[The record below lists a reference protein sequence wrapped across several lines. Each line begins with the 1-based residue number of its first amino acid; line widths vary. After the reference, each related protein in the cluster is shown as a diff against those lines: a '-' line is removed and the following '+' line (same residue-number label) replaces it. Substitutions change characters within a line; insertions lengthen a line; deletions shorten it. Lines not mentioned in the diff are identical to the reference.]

1 MGEVSMNGF
10 FEKFKTLS
18 RNSDVVIALGLMM
31 VLGVMVVPIPP
42 LLLDMMLSLSIAV
55 SVAVLLTAVY
65 SRKPLDFSTFP
76 TVLLVTTLFRLSL
89 NVASTRNILLHGS
102 SDGTAAAGEI
112 IKAFGDFVVG
122 GNYAVGIVIFIIL
135 VVINFMV
142 ITKGAGR
149 VAEVSARFTLDAMP
163 GKQMAIDADLNAGLI
178 NESEAKRR
186 RAEVA
191 QEADFYGSMD
201 GASKFV
207 RGEAIAG
214 ILITGINM
222 IGGIII
228 GVAQQDMS
236 FSNAAQTFTL
246 LTVGDGLIAQIP
258 ALIISTA
265 AGIIATRNSNSESL
279 GNQVGNEFTANPKS
293 FYITAASMTV
303 FGLIPGFPGLPFVA
317 MGAMIGFAGFKIEKN
332 KELAKAAEKTNAV
345 QEIKSK
351 SETLE
356 SLLPVQLV
364 QLEVGYGI
372 VSIVD
377 AEQNGDLLE
386 RISQIR
392 KQFALDWGVIIPSVQ
407 IKDNLELKPGGYS
420 LKMKGIEIAKGELM
434 PDHLMAMDP
443 GTVIE
448 QMEGIPTKEPV
459 FGLPAIWITDDRK
472 DEAQYNGYTVVD
484 LSTVVAT
491 HLTEVLKANLSELFG
506 RQELVKNLDA
516 FKEENPKVVSDLVPD
531 ILTLGIVL
539 KVLQNLL
546 REGVS
551 IRDLRTILETLAE
564 FGTATKDADALTE
577 YVRQALYRSI
587 TEKIKNGTGEVTLF
601 TLDIGLEQAVARA
614 IIQTDGGSQ
623 LNLDPKVTQTILASL
638 NEKIEEATSQGEK
651 MVVLCSPVIRR
662 HFKKLT
668 EKFIPNLIVVS
679 HNELSPDVNIRSLG
693 TVRL

>member
-1 MGEVSMNGF
+1 MDF
-10 FEKFKTLS
+10 FEKVKALS
-18 RNSDVVIALGLMM
+18 KNSDVVLAVGLMM

-42 LLLDMMLSLSIAV
+42 LLLDLMLAFSIA
-55 SVAVLLTAVY
+55 SSIAVLLTAVY
-65 SRKPLDFSTFP
+65 SKKPLDFSTFP

-89 NVASTRNILLHGS
+89 NVASTRNILLNGAS
-102 SDGTAAAGEI
+102 EGTAAAGEI
-112 IKAFGDFVVG
+112 IKAFGQFVVG

-163 GKQMAIDADLNAGLI
+163 GKQMAIDADLNAGLVD
-178 NESEAKRR
+178 EKEAKRR

-214 ILITGINM
+214 ILITAINV

-228 GVAQQDMS
+228 GVAQKDMS
-236 FSNAAQTFTL
+236 FGDAAETFTL

-265 AGIIATRNSNSESL
+265 AGIIATRNSNAESL
-279 GNQVGNEFTANPKS
+279 GDQVGNEFTANPKS
-293 FYITAASMTV
+293 FYITAGTMTV
-303 FGLIPGFPGLPFVA
+303 FGLIPGFPGLPFVIL
-317 MGAMIGFAGFKIEKN
+317 GAMIAFVGFKVEKN
-332 KELAKAAEKTNAV
+332 KEQAKLNAV
-345 QEIKSK
+345 KDAVTEVNKTK
-351 SETLE
+351 TETLE
-356 SLLPVQLV
+356 SLLPVELV

-386 RISQIR
+386 RISHIR
-392 KQFALDWGVIIPSVQ
+392 KQFALDWGVIIPSVR

-420 LKMKGIEIAKGELM
+420 VKLKGIEIAKGELL

-448 QMEGIPTKEPV
+448 QMDGQETKEPV

-484 LSTVVAT
+484 LSTIVAT
-491 HLTEVLKANLSELFG
+491 HLTEVLKASLSELFG
-506 RQELVKNLDA
+506 RQELVKVLDN
-516 FKEENPKVVSDLVPD
+516 FKEENPKIVTDLVPD
-531 ILTLGIVL
+531 IMTLGTVL

-551 IRDLRTILETLAE
+551 VRDLRSILETLAE
-564 FGTATKDADALTE
+564 FGTSTKDPDALTE

-587 TEKIKNGTGEVTLF
+587 TEKIKSSGGDVPLF
-601 TLDIGLEQAVARA
+601 TLDRSLEEAVARS
-614 IIQTDGGSQ
+614 IIHTDHGTQ
-623 LNLDPKVTQTILASL
+623 LNLDPKVTQSILSSL

-662 HFKKLT
+662 HFKRLT
-668 EKFIPNLIVVS
+668 EKFIPNMIVVS

>member
-1 MGEVSMNGF
+1 MDRF
-10 FEKFKTLS
+10 LEKFKIFS
-18 RNSDVVIALGLMM
+18 QNSELALALGLI
-31 VLGVMVVPIPP
+31 VILGVMVVPLPVFI
-42 LLLDMMLSLSIAV
+42 LDLFLAFSIAV
-55 SVAVLLTAVY
+55 SVGILLLAVY
-65 SRKPLDFSTFP
+65 ARKPLDFSTFP
-76 TVLLVTTLFRLSL
+76 SILLITTLLRLSL
-89 NVASTRNILLHGS
+89 NVASTRNILLNGA
-102 SDGTAAAGEI
+102 SDGTKAAGDI
-112 IKAFGDFVVG
+112 IEAFGEFVVG
-122 GNYAVGIVIFIIL
+122 GNYAVGIIIFMIL
-135 VVINFMV
+135 VVINFIV

-178 NESEAKRR
+178 DDKEAKRR

-207 RGEAIAG
+207 RGDAIAG
-214 ILITGINM
+214 ILITVINI

-228 GVAQQDMS
+228 GVAQNDMS
-236 FSNAAQTFTL
+236 FADAARTFTL

-265 AGIIATRNSNSESL
+265 AGIITTRNSNSESL
-279 GNQVGNEFTANPKS
+279 GKQVNAEFGTHPKV
-293 FYITAASMTV
+293 FYITGGALTL
-303 FGLIPGFPGLPFVA
+303 FGLIPGFPALPFIM
-317 MGAMIGFAGFKIEKN
+317 MGGAIAFTGFKIEKN
-332 KELAKAAEKTNAV
+332 KVNADAAKITSAV

-356 SLLPVQLV
+356 SLLPVELV

-386 RISQIR
+386 RISHIR
-392 KQFALDWGVIIPSVQ
+392 KQFALDWGIIIPSVR

-420 LKMKGIEIAKGELM
+420 IKLKGIEISKGELM
-434 PDHLMAMDP
+434 PDHMMAMDP

-448 QMEGIPTKEPV
+448 NMDGIETKEPV

-484 LSTVVAT
+484 LSTIVAT

-506 RQELVKNLDA
+506 RQELVKVLEN
-516 FKEENPKVVSDLVPD
+516 FKEENPKIVSDLVPD
-531 ILTLGIVL
+531 IMPLGTVL
-539 KVLQNLL
+539 KVLQSLL

-551 IRDLRTILETLAE
+551 IRDLRSILETLAE
-564 FGTATKDADALTE
+564 FGPATKDSEALTE
-577 YVRQALYRSI
+577 YVRQALYRTI
-587 TEKIKNGTGEVTLF
+587 TERIKSSQGDVPLF
-601 TLDIGLEQAVARA
+601 TLDRALEEAVARS
-614 IIQTDGGSQ
+614 IISTDHGSQ

-651 MVVLCSPVIRR
+651 LVVLCSPVVRR

-668 EKFIPNLIVVS
+668 EKFIPNMIVVS
-679 HNELSPDVNIRSLG
+679 HNELSPEVNIRSLG

>member
-1 MGEVSMNGF
+1 MDGFLSKLKVFSQNSELAVAMG
-10 FEKFKTLS
+10 L
-18 RNSDVVIALGLMM
+18 III
-31 VLGVMVVPIPP
+31 LGVMVVPLPP
-42 LLLDMMLSLSIAV
+42 VILDLFLALSIAV
-55 SVAVLLTAVY
+55 SIAILLMSVY
-65 SRKPLDFSTFP
+65 AKKPLDFSTFP
-76 TVLLVTTLFRLSL
+76 TILLITTLLRLSL
-89 NVASTRNILLHGS
+89 NVASTRNILLHGAT
-102 SDGTAAAGEI
+102 DGTKAAGHI
-112 IKAFGDFVVG
+112 IEAFGEFVVG
-122 GNYAVGIVIFIIL
+122 GNYAVGIIIFMIL
-135 VVINFMV
+135 VVINFIV

-178 NESEAKRR
+178 NETEAKRR

-207 RGEAIAG
+207 RGDAIAG
-214 ILITGINM
+214 ILITAINI
-222 IGGIII
+222 IGGIIV
-228 GVAQQDMS
+228 GVAQNDMN
-236 FSNAAQTFTL
+236 FSDAARTFTL

-265 AGIIATRNSNSESL
+265 AGIITTRNSNSEAL
-279 GNQVGNEFTANPKS
+279 GKQVNEEFTAHPKA
-293 FYITAASMTV
+293 FYLTAGAISI
-303 FGLIPGFPGLPFVA
+303 FGLIPGFPAFPF
-317 MGAMIGFAGFKIEKN
+317 MMIGGLIGYAGYKVEKN
-332 KELAKAAEKTNAV
+332 KEAAKVAAVTNAV
-345 QEIKSK
+345 QETKAK
-351 SETLE
+351 TETLE
-356 SLLPVQLV
+356 SLLPVELV

-386 RISQIR
+386 RISHIR
-392 KQFALDWGVIIPSVQ
+392 KQFALDWGLIIPSVR

-420 LKMKGIEIAKGELM
+420 IKLKGIEIAKGELM
-434 PDHLMAMDP
+434 PDHMMAMDP

-448 QMEGIPTKEPV
+448 NMDGIETKEPV

-484 LSTVVAT
+484 LSTIVAT

-506 RQELVKNLDA
+506 RQELVKVLDN
-516 FKEENPKVVSDLVPD
+516 FKEENPKIVSDLVPD
-531 ILTLGIVL
+531 IMPLGTVL
-539 KVLQNLL
+539 KVLQALL

-551 IRDLRTILETLAE
+551 VRDLRTILETLAE
-564 FGTATKDADALTE
+564 FGTGTKDAEALTE
-577 YVRQALYRSI
+577 YVRQALYRTI
-587 TEKIKNGTGEVTLF
+587 TERIKGSQGDVPLF
-601 TLDIGLEQAVARA
+601 TLDRSLEEAVARS
-614 IIQTDGGSQ
+614 IIHTDHGSQ

-668 EKFIPNLIVVS
+668 EKFIPNMIVVS
-679 HNELSPDVNIRSLG
+679 HNELSPEVNIRSLG

>member
-1 MGEVSMNGF
+1 MGEVSMDGLLG
-10 FEKFKTLS
+10 KLKILS
-18 RNSDVVIALGLMM
+18 QNSDLAIALGLMI

-42 LLLDMMLSLSIAV
+42 LLLDLFLALSIAISIAILLV
-55 SVAVLLTAVY
+55 SVY
-65 SRKPLDFSTFP
+65 SKKPLDFSTFP
-76 TVLLVTTLFRLSL
+76 TVLLITTLLRLSL
-89 NVASTRNILLHGS
+89 NVASTRNILLHGA

-112 IKAFGDFVVG
+112 IKSFGEFVVG
-122 GNYAVGIVIFIIL
+122 GNYAVGIIIFTIL
-135 VVINFMV
+135 VVINFIV

-178 NESEAKRR
+178 NEAEAKKR

-207 RGEAIAG
+207 RGDAIAG
-214 ILITGINM
+214 ILITAIN
-222 IGGIII
+222 IVGGIII
-228 GVAQQDMS
+228 GVAQNDMN
-236 FSNAAQTFTL
+236 FADAAKTFTL

-265 AGIIATRNSNSESL
+265 AGIIATRNSNSEAL
-279 GNQVGNEFTANPKS
+279 GKQVGEEFTAHPKA
-293 FYITAASMTV
+293 FYITAGSLAM
-303 FGLIPGFPGLPFVA
+303 FGLIPGFPGLPFMM
-317 MGAMIGFAGFKIEKN
+317 MGGLIAFAGFKIEKN
-332 KELAKAAEKTNAV
+332 KEHAKAAEQTNAV
-345 QEIKSK
+345 QETKSK
-351 SETLE
+351 AETLE

-386 RISQIR
+386 RITQIR

-420 LKMKGIEIAKGELM
+420 IKMKGVEIAKGELL

-448 QMEGIPTKEPV
+448 QMEGMPTKEPV

-484 LSTVVAT
+484 LSTIVAT
-491 HLTEVLKANLSELFG
+491 HLTEVLKTNLSELFG
-506 RQELVKNLDA
+506 RQELVKVMDN
-516 FKEENPKVVSDLVPD
+516 FKEDNPKVVSDLVPD
-531 ILTLGIVL
+531 IMTLGTVL

-551 IRDLRTILETLAE
+551 VRDLRTILETLAE
-564 FGTATKDADALTE
+564 FGSGTKDPDALTE
-577 YVRQALYRSI
+577 YARQSLYRSI
-587 TEKIKNGTGEVTLF
+587 TEKIKNGSGEVTLF
-601 TLDIGLEQAVARA
+601 TLDLGLEQAVARS

-623 LNLDPKVTQTILASL
+623 LNLDPKVTQSILASL

-662 HFKKLT
+662 HFKRLT

>member
-1 MGEVSMNGF
+1 MDGILQKLKVFSQ
-10 FEKFKTLS
+10 
-18 RNSDVVIALGLMM
+18 NSDLAIALGLMI

-42 LLLDMMLSLSIAV
+42 ILLDIFLALSIAI
-55 SVAVLLTAVY
+55 SIAILLISVY
-65 SRKPLDFSTFP
+65 SKKPLDFSTFP
-76 TVLLVTTLFRLSL
+76 TVLLITTLLRLSL
-89 NVASTRNILLHGS
+89 NVASTRNILLNGAS
-102 SDGTAAAGEI
+102 EGTAAAGEI
-112 IKAFGDFVVG
+112 IKSFGEFVVG
-122 GNYAVGIVIFIIL
+122 GNYAVGIIIFIIL
-135 VVINFMV
+135 VVINFIV

-178 NESEAKRR
+178 DEKEAKRR
-186 RAEVA
+186 RSEVA

-207 RGEAIAG
+207 RGDAIAG
-214 ILITGINM
+214 ILITAINI

-228 GVAQQDMS
+228 GVAQNDMN
-236 FSNAAQTFTL
+236 FSDAARIFTL

-265 AGIIATRNSNSESL
+265 AGIITTRNSNSEAL
-279 GNQVGNEFTANPKS
+279 GKQVGEEFNAHPKA
-293 FYITAASMTV
+293 FYITAAAMTM
-303 FGLIPGFPGLPFVA
+303 FGLIPGFPGLPFMI
-317 MGAMIGFAGFKIEKN
+317 MGSMIAFAGFKIEKN

-345 QEIKSK
+345 QETKAK
-351 SETLE
+351 TETLE
-356 SLLPVQLV
+356 SLLPVELV

-386 RISQIR
+386 RISHIR
-392 KQFALDWGVIIPSVQ
+392 KQFAVDWGVIIPSVR

-420 LKMKGIEIAKGELM
+420 IKLKGIEIAKGELM

-448 QMEGIPTKEPV
+448 QMEGIETKEPV

-484 LSTVVAT
+484 LSTIVAT
-491 HLTEVLKANLSELFG
+491 HLTEVLKTNLSELFG
-506 RQELVKNLDA
+506 RQELVKVMDT
-516 FKEENPKVVSDLVPD
+516 FKEENPKIVTDLVPD
-531 ILTLGIVL
+531 IVSLGVVL

-551 IRDLRTILETLAE
+551 VRDLRTILETLAE
-564 FGTATKDADALTE
+564 FGTATKDPDALTE
-577 YVRQALYRSI
+577 YVRQSLYRSI
-587 TEKIKNGTGEVTLF
+587 TEKIKSSGGDVPLF
-601 TLDIGLEQAVARA
+601 TLDRALEETVARS
-614 IIQTDGGSQ
+614 IIHTDHGTQ

-651 MVVLCSPVIRR
+651 MVILCSPVIRR

-668 EKFIPNLIVVS
+668 EKFIPNMIVVS

>member
-1 MGEVSMNGF
+1 MDGF
-10 FEKFKTLS
+10 FEKFKALS
-18 RNSDVVIALGLMM
+18 QNSDVVIAVGLMI

-42 LLLDMMLSLSIAV
+42 LLLDMMLSLSIAI

-178 NESEAKRR
+178 NEAEAKRR

-222 IGGIII
+222 VGGIII

-279 GNQVGNEFTANPKS
+279 GKQVGNEFTANPKS
-293 FYITAASMTV
+293 FYITASAMTV

-317 MGAMIGFAGFKIEKN
+317 MGALIGFAGFKIEKN
-332 KELAKAAEKTNAV
+332 KELAKSAEKSNAV

-351 SETLE
+351 TETLE
-356 SLLPVQLV
+356 SLLSIQLV

-386 RISQIR
+386 RITQIR
-392 KQFALDWGVIIPSVQ
+392 KQFAIDWGVIIPSVQ

-420 LKMKGIEIAKGELM
+420 VKLKGIEIAKGELV

-448 QMEGIPTKEPV
+448 QMDGIPTKEPV

-484 LSTVVAT
+484 LSTIVAT
-491 HLTEVLKANLSELFG
+491 HLTEVLKTNLSELFG
-506 RQELVKNLDA
+506 RQELVKVLDN
-516 FKEENPKVVSDLVPD
+516 FKEENPKIVTDLVPD
-531 ILTLGIVL
+531 IMTLGSVL

-551 IRDLRTILETLAE
+551 VRDLRTILETLAE
-564 FGTATKDADALTE
+564 FGTSTKDPEALTE
-577 YVRQALYRSI
+577 YARQALYRSI
-587 TEKIKNGTGEVTLF
+587 TEKIKNSSGEVTLF
-601 TLDIGLEQAVARA
+601 TLDISLEQTVARS

-668 EKFIPNLIVVS
+668 EKFIPNMIVVS

>member
-1 MGEVSMNGF
+1 MDRF
-10 FEKFKTLS
+10 FEKLKIFS
-18 RNSDVVIALGLMM
+18 QNSDLAIAIGLII
-31 VLGVMVVPIPP
+31 VLGVMVVPVPP
-42 LLLDMMLSLSIAV
+42 LALDLFLALSIALSVGILLV
-55 SVAVLLTAVY
+55 SVYA
-65 SRKPLDFSTFP
+65 RKPLDFSTFP
-76 TVLLVTTLFRLSL
+76 SILLITTLLRLSL
-89 NVASTRNILLHGS
+89 NVASTRNILLHGAA
-102 SDGTAAAGEI
+102 DGTSAAGEI
-112 IKAFGDFVVG
+112 IKSFGEFVVG

-135 VVINFMV
+135 VVINFIV

-178 NESEAKRR
+178 DDKEAKRR

-207 RGEAIAG
+207 RGDAIAG
-214 ILITGINM
+214 ILITVINI
-222 IGGIII
+222 IGGIIV
-228 GVAQQDMS
+228 GVAQNDMN
-236 FSNAAQTFTL
+236 FSDAARTFTL
-246 LTVGDGLIAQIP
+246 LTVGDGLVTQIP

-265 AGIIATRNSNSESL
+265 AGIIATRNSNNAGL
-279 GNQVGNEFTANPKS
+279 GAQVGQEFTTHPKA
-293 FYITAASMTV
+293 FYITAGALAL
-303 FGLIPGFPGLPFVA
+303 FALIPGFPGLPFMIIA
-317 MGAMIGFAGFKIEKN
+317 SLIGFAGFKIEKN
-332 KELAKAAEKTNAV
+332 KELAKVAEKTQSV
-345 QEIKSK
+345 QETKTK

-356 SLLPVQLV
+356 SLLPVELV

-386 RISQIR
+386 RISHIR
-392 KQFALDWGVIIPSVQ
+392 KQFALDWGMILPSVR
-407 IKDNLELKPGGYS
+407 IKDNLELRPGGYS
-420 LKMKGIEIAKGELM
+420 IKLKGIEIAKGELL

-448 QMEGIPTKEPV
+448 QMEGIETKEPV

-484 LSTVVAT
+484 LSTIVAT
-491 HLTEVLKANLSELFG
+491 HLTEVLKSNLSEMFG
-506 RQELVKNLDA
+506 RQELVKILDT
-516 FKEENPKVVSDLVPD
+516 FKEENPKIVSDLVPD
-531 ILTLGIVL
+531 IMSLGVVL

-546 REGVS
+546 REGISV
-551 IRDLRTILETLAE
+551 RDLRTILETLAE
-564 FGTATKDADALTE
+564 FGPSSKDPDVLTE
-577 YVRQALYRSI
+577 YVRQALYRTV
-587 TEKIKNGTGEVTLF
+587 TERIKSSQGDVPLF
-601 TLDIGLEQAVARA
+601 TLDRNLEETVARS
-614 IIQTDGGSQ
+614 IIQTDHGPQ

-679 HNELSPDVNIRSLG
+679 HNELSPEINIRSLG

>member
-1 MGEVSMNGF
+1 MDGF
-10 FEKFKTLS
+10 LS
-18 RNSDVVIALGLMM
+18 KLKVFSQNSELGIALGLIII
-31 VLGVMVVPIPP
+31 LGVMVVPLPP
-42 LLLDMMLSLSIAV
+42 VVLDLFLALSIAISIAILLM
-55 SVAVLLTAVY
+55 SVYA
-65 SRKPLDFSTFP
+65 RKPLDFSTFP
-76 TVLLVTTLFRLSL
+76 SILLITTLLRLSL
-89 NVASTRNILLHGS
+89 NVASTRNILLHGA
-102 SDGTAAAGEI
+102 SDGTKAAGHI
-112 IKAFGDFVVG
+112 IQSFGEFVVG
-122 GNYAVGIVIFIIL
+122 GNYAVGIIIFLIL
-135 VVINFMV
+135 VVINFIV

-178 NESEAKRR
+178 DDKEAKRR

-207 RGEAIAG
+207 RGDAIAG
-214 ILITGINM
+214 ILITAINV
-222 IGGIII
+222 IGGIIV
-228 GVAQQDMS
+228 GVAQQGMD
-236 FSNAAQTFTL
+236 FSDAARIFTL

-265 AGIIATRNSNSESL
+265 AGIITTRNSNSEAL
-279 GNQVGNEFTANPKS
+279 GKQVNEEFSAHPKA
-293 FYITAASMTV
+293 FFLTAAAISI
-303 FGLIPGFPGLPFVA
+303 FGLIPGFPAVPFVSV
-317 MGAMIGFAGFKIEKN
+317 GMIIAFAGFRIEKN
-332 KELAKAAEKTNAV
+332 KDIAKAAAVSGAVEQTKAKT
-345 QEIKSK
+345 
-351 SETLE
+351 ETLE
-356 SLLPVQLV
+356 SLLPVELV

-386 RISQIR
+386 RISHIR
-392 KQFALDWGVIIPSVQ
+392 KQFAIDWGIIIPSVR

-420 LKMKGIEIAKGELM
+420 IKLKGIEIAKGELM
-434 PDHLMAMDP
+434 PDHMMAMDP

-448 QMEGIPTKEPV
+448 QMDGMETKEPV

-484 LSTVVAT
+484 LSTIVAT
-491 HLTEVLKANLSELFG
+491 HLTEVLKANLSEMFG
-506 RQELVKNLDA
+506 RQELVRILDN
-516 FKEENPKVVSDLVPD
+516 FKEENPKIVTDLVPD
-531 ILTLGIVL
+531 IMPLGSVL
-539 KVLQNLL
+539 KVLQSLL

-564 FGTATKDADALTE
+564 YGPGSKDPEALTE
-577 YVRQALYRSI
+577 YVRQALYRTI
-587 TEKIKNGTGEVTLF
+587 TEKIKGSQGDVPLF
-601 TLDIGLEQAVARA
+601 TLDRGLEEAVARA
-614 IIQTDGGSQ
+614 IIHTDHGTQ

-668 EKFIPNLIVVS
+668 EKFIPNMIVVS
-679 HNELSPDVNIRSLG
+679 HNELSPEVNIRSLG

>member
-1 MGEVSMNGF
+1 MDRF
-10 FEKFKTLS
+10 FEKLKIFS
-18 RNSDVVIALGLMM
+18 QNSELAMAMGLIVI
-31 VLGVMVVPIPP
+31 LGVMVVPLPP
-42 LLLDMMLSLSIAV
+42 IILDLFLAFSIAV
-55 SVAVLLTAVY
+55 SIGILLMSIYA
-65 SRKPLDFSTFP
+65 RKPLDFSTFP
-76 TVLLVTTLFRLSL
+76 SILLITTLLRLSL
-89 NVASTRNILLHGS
+89 NVASTRNILLHGAA
-102 SDGTAAAGEI
+102 DGTKAAGHI
-112 IKAFGDFVVG
+112 IEAFGEFVVG
-122 GNYAVGIVIFIIL
+122 GNYAVGIIIFMIL
-135 VVINFMV
+135 VVINFIV

-178 NESEAKRR
+178 DDKTAKKR

-207 RGEAIAG
+207 RGDAIAG
-214 ILITGINM
+214 ILITVINI

-228 GVAQQDMS
+228 GVAQNDMS
-236 FSNAAQTFTL
+236 FSDAARTFTL

-265 AGIIATRNSNSESL
+265 AGIITTRNSNSDSL
-279 GNQVGNEFTANPKS
+279 GKQVNAEFGAHPKA
-293 FYITAASMTV
+293 FYITACAIAI
-303 FGLIPGFPGLPFVA
+303 FGLIPGFPAFPFLMIAGLIAFT
-317 MGAMIGFAGFKIEKN
+317 GNKIEKN
-332 KELAKAAEKTNAV
+332 KAIEKATEITNAAV
-345 QEIKSK
+345 QDTKAK
-351 SETLE
+351 TETLE
-356 SLLPVQLV
+356 SLLPVELV

-386 RISQIR
+386 RISHIR
-392 KQFALDWGVIIPSVQ
+392 KQFAMDWGMIIPSVR

-420 LKMKGIEIAKGELM
+420 IKLKGIEIAKGELM
-434 PDHLMAMDP
+434 PDHMMAMDP

-448 QMEGIPTKEPV
+448 NMDGVETKEPV

-484 LSTVVAT
+484 LSTIVAT
-491 HLTEVLKANLSELFG
+491 HLTEVLKTNLSELFG
-506 RQELVKNLDA
+506 RQELVKVLDN
-516 FKEENPKVVSDLVPD
+516 FKEENPKIVSDLIPD
-531 ILTLGIVL
+531 IMPLGTVL
-539 KVLQNLL
+539 KVLQSLL

-551 IRDLRTILETLAE
+551 VRDLRTILETLAE
-564 FGTATKDADALTE
+564 FGTGTKDSEALTE
-577 YVRQALYRSI
+577 YVRQALYRTI
-587 TEKIKNGTGEVTLF
+587 TERIKGSQGDVPLF
-601 TLDIGLEQAVARA
+601 TLDRGLEEAVARS
-614 IIQTDGGSQ
+614 IITTDHGSQ

-662 HFKKLT
+662 HFKRLT
-668 EKFIPNLIVVS
+668 EKFIPNMIVVS
-679 HNELSPDVNIRSLG
+679 HNELSPEVNIRSLG

>member
-1 MGEVSMNGF
+1 MDGF
-10 FEKFKTLS
+10 LVKLKAFTQQ
-18 RNSDVVIALGLMM
+18 SDLAVALGLMM
-31 VLGVMVVPIPP
+31 VLGVMVVPLPP
-42 LLLDMMLSLSIAV
+42 FLLDIFLAFSIAV
-55 SVAVLLTAVY
+55 SVGILLLAVY
-65 SRKPLDFSTFP
+65 AKKPLDFSTFP
-76 TVLLVTTLFRLSL
+76 SILLITTLLRLSL
-89 NVASTRNILLHGS
+89 NVASTRNILLHGATE
-102 SDGTAAAGEI
+102 GTAAAGEI
-112 IKAFGDFVVG
+112 IESFGEFVVG
-122 GNYAVGIVIFIIL
+122 GNYAVGIVIFLIL
-135 VVINFMV
+135 VVINFIV

-178 NESEAKRR
+178 DDKEAKRR

-207 RGEAIAG
+207 RGDAIAG
-214 ILITGINM
+214 ILITIINI

-228 GVAQQDMS
+228 GVAQNDMS
-236 FSNAAQTFTL
+236 FADAAKTFTL

-265 AGIIATRNSNSESL
+265 AGLITTRNSNSEAL
-279 GNQVGNEFTANPKS
+279 GKQMNMEFGAHPKA
-293 FYITAASMTV
+293 FYITAGAITV
-303 FGLIPGFPGLPFVA
+303 FGLIPGFPGLPF
-317 MGAMIGFAGFKIEKN
+317 MLIGGLIGFTGFKIEKN
-332 KELAKAAEKTNAV
+332 RELAKSSAASNA
-345 QEIKSK
+345 ISDLAKPK
-351 SETLE
+351 AETLE
-356 SLLPVQLV
+356 SLLPVEMV

-386 RISQIR
+386 RISHIR
-392 KQFALDWGVIIPSVQ
+392 KQFALDWGLIIPSVR

-420 LKMKGIEIAKGELM
+420 VKLKGVEIAKGELL

-448 QMEGIPTKEPV
+448 QMDGLETKEPV

-484 LSTVVAT
+484 LSTIVAT
-491 HLTEVLKANLSELFG
+491 HLTEVMKANLAELFG
-506 RQELVKNLDA
+506 RQELVKILDN
-516 FKEENPKVVSDLVPD
+516 FKEENPKIVSDLVPE
-531 ILTLGIVL
+531 IMPLGIVL

-564 FGTATKDADALTE
+564 FGPGTKDPEALTE
-577 YVRQALYRSI
+577 YSRQSLYRTI
-587 TEKIKNGTGEVTLF
+587 TERIKSGAGDVPLF
-601 TLDIGLEQAVARA
+601 TLDRVLEEAVARG
-614 IIQTDGGSQ
+614 IIQSDHGSQ

-662 HFKKLT
+662 HFKRLT
-668 EKFIPNLIVVS
+668 EKFIPNMIVVS

>member
-1 MGEVSMNGF
+1 MGEVFMDGLLG
-10 FEKFKTLS
+10 KLKVLTQ
-18 RNSDVVIALGLMM
+18 NSDVAIAIGLMI

-42 LLLDMMLSLSIAV
+42 FLLDLFLALSIAISIAILLV
-55 SVAVLLTAVY
+55 SVY

-76 TVLLVTTLFRLSL
+76 TVLLITTLLRLSL
-89 NVASTRNILLHGS
+89 NVASTRNILLHGAS
-102 SDGTAAAGEI
+102 EGTAAAGEI
-112 IKAFGDFVVG
+112 IKSFGEFVVG

-135 VVINFMV
+135 VVINFIV

-178 NESEAKRR
+178 NEAEAKRR

-207 RGEAIAG
+207 RGDAIAG
-214 ILITGINM
+214 ILITVINI

-228 GVAQQDMS
+228 GVAQNDMG
-236 FSNAAQTFTL
+236 FADAAKTFTL

-265 AGIIATRNSNSESL
+265 AGIIATRNSNSEAL
-279 GNQVGNEFTANPKS
+279 GKQVGQEFNAHPKAY
-293 FYITAASMTV
+293 YITAGSLAM
-303 FGLIPGFPGLPFVA
+303 FGLIPGFPGLPFLA
-317 MGAMIGFAGFKIEKN
+317 IAGLIGFTGFKIEKN
-332 KELAKAAEKTNAV
+332 RELAKAAEKTNAV
-345 QEIKSK
+345 QETKSK

-386 RISQIR
+386 RISHIR

-420 LKMKGIEIAKGELM
+420 VKLKGVEIAKGELM

-448 QMEGIPTKEPV
+448 QMDGVETREPV
-459 FGLPAIWITDDRK
+459 FGLNAVWITEDRK

-484 LSTVVAT
+484 LSTIVAT
-491 HLTEVLKANLSELFG
+491 HLTEVLKTNLSELFG
-506 RQELVKNLDA
+506 RQELVKVLDT
-516 FKEENPKVVSDLVPD
+516 FKEENPKIVSDLVPE
-531 ILTLGIVL
+531 IMTLGTVL

-551 IRDLRTILETLAE
+551 VRDLRTILETLAE
-564 FGTATKDADALTE
+564 FGPTTKDSELLTE
-577 YVRQALYRSI
+577 YARQSLYRSI
-587 TEKIKNGTGEVTLF
+587 TEKVKGATGEVALF
-601 TLDIGLEQAVARA
+601 NVDPSLEQLVARS
-614 IIQTDGGSQ
+614 IIHTESGSQ
-623 LNLDPKVTQTILASL
+623 ANLDAKVVQTILSSL

-651 MVVLCSPVIRR
+651 MVVLCSPPIRR
-662 HFKKLT
+662 AFKKLT
-668 EKFIPNLIVVS
+668 EKFIPNMIVVS
-679 HNELSPDVNIRSLG
+679 HNELSPDVNVRSLG

>member
-1 MGEVSMNGF
+1 MDGF
-10 FEKFKTLS
+10 LS
-18 RNSDVVIALGLMM
+18 KLKIFSQNSELAVALGLIII
-31 VLGVMVVPIPP
+31 LGVMVVPLPP
-42 LLLDMMLSLSIAV
+42 VVLDLFLALSIAV
-55 SVAVLLTAVY
+55 SIAILLMSVY
-65 SRKPLDFSTFP
+65 ARKPLDFSTFP
-76 TVLLVTTLFRLSL
+76 TILLITTLLRLSL
-89 NVASTRNILLHGS
+89 NVASTRNILLNGA
-102 SDGTAAAGEI
+102 SDGTKAAGHI
-112 IKAFGDFVVG
+112 IEAFGEFVVG
-122 GNYAVGIVIFIIL
+122 GNYAVGIIIFIIL
-135 VVINFMV
+135 VIINFIV

-178 NESEAKRR
+178 NEAEAKRR

-207 RGEAIAG
+207 RGDAIAG
-214 ILITGINM
+214 ILITAVNI
-222 IGGIII
+222 IGGIIV
-228 GVAQQDMS
+228 GVAQNDMA
-236 FSNAAQTFTL
+236 FSDAARTFTL

-265 AGIIATRNSNSESL
+265 AGIITTRNSNSEAL
-279 GNQVGNEFTANPKS
+279 GKQVNEEFTAHPKA
-293 FYITAASMTV
+293 FYITAGAISF
-303 FGLIPGFPGLPFVA
+303 FGLIPGFPFFPFF
-317 MGAMIGFAGFKIEKN
+317 MIGGLIGYAGFKIEKN
-332 KELAKAAEKTNAV
+332 KEAAKVAAASTAV
-345 QEIKSK
+345 QETKAK
-351 SETLE
+351 TETLE
-356 SLLPVQLV
+356 SLLPVELI

-386 RISQIR
+386 RISHIR
-392 KQFALDWGVIIPSVQ
+392 KQFALDWGVIIPSVR

-420 LKMKGIEIAKGELM
+420 IKLKGIEIAKGELM
-434 PDHLMAMDP
+434 PDHMMAMDP

-448 QMEGIPTKEPV
+448 QMDGVPTKEPV

-484 LSTVVAT
+484 LSTIVAT

-506 RQELVKNLDA
+506 RQELVKVLDS

-531 ILTLGIVL
+531 IMPLGTVL
-539 KVLQNLL
+539 KVLQALL

-551 IRDLRTILETLAE
+551 VRDLRTILETLAE
-564 FGTATKDADALTE
+564 FGTATKDSEALTE
-577 YVRQALYRSI
+577 YVRQALYRTI
-587 TEKIKNGTGEVTLF
+587 TERIKGSQGDVPLF
-601 TLDIGLEQAVARA
+601 TLDRSLEEAVARS
-614 IIQTDGGSQ
+614 IIHTDHGSQ

-668 EKFIPNLIVVS
+668 EKFIPNMIVVS
-679 HNELSPDVNIRSLG
+679 HNELSPEVNIRSLG